1 MTNADTMKV
10 KAEIEQLDQCI
21 DARLTSI
28 LTRLEKLARQEQLS
42 GLGEDVIELRALSQL
57 RSFKKS
63 LESKLQNF
71 IAVPKESPPQPVI
84 EKTRLEPQKE

>member
-1 MTNADTMKV
+1 MKV

-28 LTRLEKLARQEQLS
+28 LTRLEKLAGQGQLP
-42 GLGEDVIELRALSQL
+42 GLGEDVMELRALSQL

-63 LESKLQNF
+63 LESKLQNYT
-71 IAVPKESPPQPVI
+71 ALPKESTPQPAI